1 VVDRGR
7 VRQELLSRLRSSRP
21 AGAAPPG
28 DSDRE
33 PPAPPARNGTANGG
47 QQALEE
53 GMRLIVSRLAG
64 VPRAQVALRSTLE
77 ADLHLDSLSKV
88 ELLLALETHYQV
100 PLPESVGASLH
111 TFGDVVEAVR
121 QRVDGDVAVE
131 ERPEVVPQWGKVLA
145 PKGFFDDGPW
155 LKAGP
160 GKRAVRCLTRALM
173 RLSAWGWFG
182 FEVRGAEHLPE
193 GGFIV
198 AANHCSHLDTGAV
211 VTAFGKRGHELFV
224 MGARDYFFNRR
235 LKGWFFHTFLKVIP
249 FDRTE
254 KVIEGLRLARA
265 VLVSGR
271 PVLIY
276 PEGRRSV
283 TGELQPFKPGIGLL
297 GVELG
302 VPIVPC
308 LIEGTFAAMP
318 KGKAVPRRSKVRV
331 TFAPPVMMEQY
342 RARHADADR
351 VGLYRKIAEDVRQVV
366 MKMRGGEG

>member
-1 VVDRGR
+1 
-7 VRQELLSRLRSSRP
+7 
-21 AGAAPPG
+21 
-28 DSDRE
+28 
-33 PPAPPARNGTANGG
+33 
-47 QQALEE
+47 
-53 GMRLIVSRLAG
+53 
-64 VPRAQVALRSTLE
+64 
-77 ADLHLDSLSKV
+77 
-88 ELLLALETHYQV
+88 
-100 PLPESVGASLH
+100 
-111 TFGDVVEAVR
+111 
-121 QRVDGDVAVE
+121 
-131 ERPEVVPQWGKVLA
+131 VLA
-145 PKGFFDDGPW
+145 PKGFHDDGPW

-160 GKRAVRCLTRALM
+160 VKRGARCLTRALM
-173 RLSAWGWFG
+173 RLYAWSWFR
-182 FEVRGAEHLPE
+182 FEVRGAEHLPA

-235 LKGWFFHTFLKVIP
+235 LKGWIFHTFLKVIP

-254 KVIEGLRLARA
+254 KVIEGLRLARS

-276 PEGRRSV
+276 PEGKRSV
-283 TGELQPFKPGIGLL
+283 GGELQPFKPGIGLL

-318 KGKAVPRRSKVRV
+318 KGKAIPRRSKVRV
-331 TFAPPVMMEQY
+331 TFAPPLTMEQY
-342 RARHADADR
+342 RAEHGAEDR

-366 MKMRGGEG
+366 VKMRGGEG